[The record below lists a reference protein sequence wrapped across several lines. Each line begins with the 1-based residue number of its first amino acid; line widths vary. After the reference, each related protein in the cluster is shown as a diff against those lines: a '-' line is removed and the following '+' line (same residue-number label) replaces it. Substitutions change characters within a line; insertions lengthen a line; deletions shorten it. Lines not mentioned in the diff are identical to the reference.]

1 MKHLLALMALCV
13 AFAAGAQVSND
24 AYDPDADGDNNI
36 GVNDLLALLSLFG
49 ENDSDDDGI
58 WDSVDDCLADSCT
71 KRAYLIIEPP
81 TLAAHIG
88 TYMYYN
94 GATNFYGFTNGTIP
108 LIGDTSDIEL
118 YLSFWDQYAGLEEA
132 LWADYDGDG
141 IEDPDEIDTI
151 IVPGIIHSRIP
162 QVSGGYDQFGNPQI
176 AFRFNTLQVP
186 LDYVQD
192 SFYWTIIIADESMTG
207 ETASYRPVEISAGGT
222 PSACI
227 DEYTL
232 PGDVSSVS
240 TYFEGSS
247 LPAGNYR
254 IYNLGSTGVTSD
266 VESGA
271 FFYRCSGI
279 AEFDE

>member
-49 ENDSDDDGI
+49 ENDVDDDGI

-71 KRAYLIIEPP
+71 KRAYLIAEPLA
-81 TLAAHIG
+81 LAAQIG

-94 GATNFYGFTNGTIP
+94 GATHFYGFSNGSNP

-118 YLSFWDQYAGLEEA
+118 YLSFWDQYAGTEEA

-141 IEDPDEIDTI
+141 IEDPDEFDTL
-151 IVPGIIHSRIP
+151 IVPGVIHSQIP
-162 QVSGGYDQFGNPQI
+162 QISGGYDEFGNPKI

-186 LDYVQD
+186 LGYVQG
-192 SFYWTIIIADESMTG
+192 SFYWTIIIADESMTS
-207 ETASYRPVEISAGGT
+207 ETTSYRPVEISIGGT
-222 PSACI
+222 PSACN
-227 DEYTL
+227 DELTL

-247 LPAGNYR
+247 FPAGNYR
-254 IYNLGSTGVTSD
+254 IYNLGVTGANLD
-266 VESGA
+266 VESGGL
-271 FFYRCSGI
+271 FYRCSGI
-279 AEFDE
+279 AEFD